1 MSFQAIRAVLDRSQA
16 KGSARLLL
24 LILAE
29 HLNQNTRRCDPS
41 VATLARECKTSRR
54 TVPRL
59 LAQLKA
65 AGEIEIHA
73 GGGRNHCNSYTI
85 TVAENPDTVVTLS
98 AANPDTCVTV
108 STSETLTPV
117 SAFNDETLTNQV
129 RNTDTRVTQTIRN
142 QKDISHSADDPD
154 FTAFW
159 SAYPRKV
166 AKPAALK
173 AWRSAKNRPPL
184 ADLLAALDRHKGNE
198 QWQNSQF
205 IPHPATW
212 INGQRWDDQLPTAN
226 EHKPPALRL

>member
-1 MSFQAIRAVLDRSQA
+1 MSFQAIRAVLDRSEA

-54 TVPRL
+54 TIPRL

-65 AGEIEIHA
+65 AGEIEINA
-73 GGGRNHCNSYTI
+73 GGGRRHCNSYTI
-85 TVAENPDTVVTLS
+85 RAAENPDTR
-98 AANPDTCVTV
+98 VTV
-108 STSETLTPV
+108 SPSETMTPM
-117 SAFNDETLTNQV
+117 SPFIPETVTNQV
-129 RNTDTRVTQTIRN
+129 RNSDTRVTRTIRN
-142 QKDISHSADDPD
+142 QKDISHPADDSD

-173 AWRSAKNRPPL
+173 AWRSAKSRPPL
-184 ADLLAALDRHKGNE
+184 ADLLTALDRHKGSE
-198 QWQNSQF
+198 QWQAARF

-212 INGQRWDDQLPTAN
+212 INGQRWDDQLPTAS

>member
-1 MSFQAIRAVLDRSQA
+1 MSFQAIRAVLDRSEA

-41 VATLARECKTSRR
+41 VATRAREGKTSRR
-54 TVPRL
+54 TIPRL

-65 AGEIEIHA
+65 AGEIEINA

-85 TVAENPDTVVTLS
+85 TVAENPDKDVTVS
-98 AANPDTCVTV
+98 EANPDT
-108 STSETLTPV
+108 
-117 SAFNDETLTNQV
+117 
-129 RNTDTRVTQTIRN
+129 RVTRTIRN
-142 QKDISHSADDPD
+142 QKDISHSADDPA

-173 AWRSAKNRPPL
+173 AWRSAKSRPPL
-184 ADLLAALDRHKGNE
+184 ADLLAALDRHKGSE
-198 QWQNSQF
+198 QWQAARF
-205 IPHPATW
+205 VPHPATW
-212 INGQRWDDQLPTAN
+212 INGQRWDDQLPTAS

>member
-1 MSFQAIRAVLDRSQA
+1 MSFQAIRAVLDRSEA

-54 TVPRL
+54 TIPRL
-59 LAQLKA
+59 LAHLKA
-65 AGEIEIHA
+65 AGEIEINA
-73 GGGRNHCNSYTI
+73 GGGRNHCNSYAI
-85 TVAENPDTVVTLS
+85 TVAENPDKDVTVS
-98 AANPDTCVTV
+98 EANPDTRVTV
-108 STSETLTPV
+108 STAETLTPV
-117 SAFNDETLTNQV
+117 SAFNGETLTNQV
-129 RNTDTRVTQTIRN
+129 RNTDTRVTRTIRN

-173 AWRSAKNRPPL
+173 AWRSAKSRPPL
-184 ADLLAALDRHKGNE
+184 ADLLAALDRHKGSE
-198 QWQNSQF
+198 QWQAARF
-205 IPHPATW
+205 IPHPASW

>member
-1 MSFQAIRAVLDRSQA
+1 MSFQAIRAVLDRSEA

-41 VATLARECKTSRR
+41 VATLAREGKTSRR
-54 TVPRL
+54 TIPRL

-65 AGEIEIHA
+65 AGEIEINA

-85 TVAENPDTVVTLS
+85 TVAENPDKDVTVS
-98 AANPDTCVTV
+98 EANPDT
-108 STSETLTPV
+108 
-117 SAFNDETLTNQV
+117 
-129 RNTDTRVTQTIRN
+129 RVTRTIRN
-142 QKDISHSADDPD
+142 QKDISHSADDPA

-173 AWRSAKNRPPL
+173 AWRSAKSRPPL
-184 ADLLAALDRHKGNE
+184 ADLLAALDRHKGSE
-198 QWQNSQF
+198 QWQAARF
-205 IPHPATW
+205 VPHPATW
-212 INGQRWDDQLPTAN
+212 INGQRWDDQLPTAS

>member
-1 MSFQAIRAVLDRSQA
+1 MSFQAIRAVLDRSEA

-54 TVPRL
+54 TIPRL

-65 AGEIEIHA
+65 AGEIEINA

-85 TVAENPDTVVTLS
+85 TVAENPDKDVTVS
-98 AANPDTCVTV
+98 EANPDTRVTV
-108 STSETLTPV
+108 ST
-117 SAFNDETLTNQV
+117 AETLTNQV
-129 RNTDTRVTQTIRN
+129 RNTDTRVTRTIRN

-173 AWRSAKNRPPL
+173 AWRSAKSRPPL
-184 ADLLAALDRHKGNE
+184 ADLLAALDRHKGSE
-198 QWQNSQF
+198 QWQAARF
-205 IPHPATW
+205 VPHPATW

>member
-1 MSFQAIRAVLDRSQA
+1 MSFQAFRAVLDRSEA
-16 KGSARLLL
+16 KGTARTLM
-24 LILAE
+24 LILAD
-29 HLNQNTRRCDPS
+29 HLNQSTRRCDPS
-41 VATLARECKTSRR
+41 VATLARECNTSHR
-54 TVPRL
+54 TIPRL

-85 TVAENPDTVVTLS
+85 TLAENPDTTVTLS
-98 AANPDTCVTV
+98 AGNPDNRVSV
-108 STSETLTPV
+108 STPETLTPV
-117 SAFNDETLTNQV
+117 SAFNGESLTIQV
-129 RNTDTRVTQTIRN
+129 RNTDTHVTQTIRN
-142 QKDISHSADDPD
+142 QKNISHSADDPD

-184 ADLLAALDRHKGNE
+184 ADLLAALDRHKGSE
-198 QWQNSQF
+198 QWQTARF

-212 INGQRWDDQLPTAN
+212 LNGQRWDDQLPTAD
-226 EHKPPALRL
+226 ERKPPALRL

>member
-1 MSFQAIRAVLDRSQA
+1 MSFQAIRAVLDRSEA

-41 VATLARECKTSRR
+41 VATLAREGKTSRR
-54 TVPRL
+54 TIPRL

-65 AGEIEIHA
+65 AGEIEINA

-85 TVAENPDTVVTLS
+85 TVSP
-98 AANPDTCVTV
+98 
-108 STSETLTPV
+108 
-117 SAFNDETLTNQV
+117 FNGETLTNQV
-129 RNTDTRVTQTIRN
+129 RNPDTRVTRTIRN
-142 QKDISHSADDPD
+142 QKDISHSADDPA

-173 AWRSAKNRPPL
+173 AWRSAKSRPPL
-184 ADLLAALDRHKGNE
+184 ADLLAALDRHKGSE
-198 QWQNSQF
+198 QWQAARF
-205 IPHPATW
+205 VPHPATW
-212 INGQRWDDQLPTAN
+212 INGQRWDDQLPTAS